1 MINGFQ
7 TVTTT
12 RTEEI
17 MRRMMLRLLMASLVI
32 CTAALPL
39 QSGRLVPQ
47 GRVEKLPHR
56 ILDYNPMPRYQ
67 AGYVFSRNASVSSIW
82 VDAVGAADGEPF
94 DHAVALP
101 DSFRVL
107 LTDVAVSYD
116 GSTAVVADPMDRDG
130 RLVSVIAW
138 LGPDGEPTRIVRTSP
153 FAATGIGFTADGS
166 LWAAGIEK
174 VSRSEAHPSHDVV
187 RQYDTEGRLVRS
199 LLSRAAFPYDHW
211 HPAYGS
217 TLVTS
222 TDYVALVSGES
233 GTWTLISTTGV
244 VVGHGRIGLGEGYR
258 VISAAVTDSG
268 RVFVAGLGPRD
279 RHMTV
284 FEIGEGSPI
293 QIDTSGLLPPGHLGA
308 LVGSDGESLVFRR
321 RTERG
326 AEFIWASI
334 E

>member
-1 MINGFQ
+1 MQRI
-7 TVTTT
+7 
-12 RTEEI
+12 
-17 MRRMMLRLLMASLVI
+17 MLRLLIASLAI
-32 CTAALPL
+32 CTAAPPL

-56 ILDYNPMPRYQ
+56 TLDYNPMPRYQ
-67 AGYVFSRNASVSSIW
+67 AGYVFSRDDPMSSIW
-82 VDAVGAADGEPF
+82 VDAVGASGGEPF

-101 DSFRVL
+101 DGFRVL

-116 GSTAVVADPMDRDG
+116 GTIAVVADPMDRDG

-138 LGPDGEPTRIVRTSP
+138 LEPDGEPTRIVRTSP

-174 VSRSEAHPSHDVV
+174 VNRSEAHPSHHVI

-199 LLSRAAFPYDHW
+199 LLSRAEFPAEPW

-222 TDYVALVSGES
+222 ADYVAFVSGEA
-233 GTWTLISTTGV
+233 GTWTLISTAGAV
-244 VVGHGRIGLGEGYR
+244 AGHGQMGLGEGYQ
-258 VISAAVTDSG
+258 VVSAAVTDSG
-268 RVFVAGLGPRD
+268 RVFVGGLGPGD
-279 RHMTV
+279 RYMTV
-284 FEIGEGSPI
+284 FEIGSGPPI
-293 QIDTSGLLPPGHLGA
+293 RMDTSGFLPPGQLGA
-308 LVGSDGESLVFRR
+308 LVGSDGESLVFRLR
-321 RTERG
+321 SAGG
-326 AEFIWASI
+326 AEFIWAGI

>member
-1 MINGFQ
+1 
-7 TVTTT
+7 
-12 RTEEI
+12 
-17 MRRMMLRLLMASLVI
+17 MRRIMLRLLMASLAI
-32 CTAALPL
+32 CAAALPL
-39 QSGRLVPQ
+39 QSDRLVLQ

-56 ILDYNPMPRYQ
+56 TLDYNPMPRYQ
-67 AGYVFSRNASVSSIW
+67 AGYVFSRDDSMSSIW
-82 VDAVGAADGEPF
+82 VDAVGVADGDPF

-101 DSFRVL
+101 DSFRIL

-116 GSTAVVADPMDRDG
+116 GSIAVVADPMDREG

-174 VSRSEAHPSHDVV
+174 VNRSEAHPSHDVI
-187 RQYDTEGRLVRS
+187 RQYDAEGRLVHS
-199 LLSRAAFPYDHW
+199 LLSRATFPYEHW

-222 TDYVALVSGES
+222 TDYVAFVAAEAE
-233 GTWTLISTTGV
+233 TWTLISTTGE
-244 VVGHGRIGLGEGYR
+244 VVGHGRIGLGEGYQ

-268 RVFVAGLGPRD
+268 RVFVGGRGPQD
-279 RHMTV
+279 RYMTV
-284 FEIGEGSPI
+284 FEIGDGPPS

>member
-1 MINGFQ
+1 MLRI
-7 TVTTT
+7 
-12 RTEEI
+12 
-17 MRRMMLRLLMASLVI
+17 MLRLLIASLAI
-32 CTAALPL
+32 CTAAIPL
-39 QSGRLVPQ
+39 QSGHLVPQ

-56 ILDYNPMPRYQ
+56 TLDYNPMPRYQ
-67 AGYVFSRNASVSSIW
+67 AGYVFSRDDPMSSIW
-82 VDAVGAADGEPF
+82 VDAVGATGGEPF

-101 DSFRVL
+101 ESFRML

-116 GSTAVVADPMDRDG
+116 GSIAVVADPMDREG

-138 LGPDGEPTRIVRTSP
+138 LGPDGEPTRVVRTSP

-187 RQYDTEGRLVRS
+187 RQYDAEGRLVRS
-199 LLSRAAFPYDHW
+199 LLSRAEFPSEPW

-222 TDYVALVSGES
+222 TDYVAFVAGEAGS
-233 GTWTLISTTGV
+233 WTLISTAGV
-244 VVGHGRIGLGEGYR
+244 VVGHGQLGLREGYQ
-258 VISAAVTDSG
+258 VVSAAVTDSG
-268 RVFVAGLGPRD
+268 RLFVSGLGPGD
-279 RHMTV
+279 RYMTV
-284 FEIGEGSPI
+284 FEIGGGPPV
-293 QIDTSGLLPPGHLGA
+293 QIDSAGFLPPRHLGA
-308 LVGSDGESLVFRR
+308 LVGSDGESLVFRL

-326 AEFIWASI
+326 AEFIWADI